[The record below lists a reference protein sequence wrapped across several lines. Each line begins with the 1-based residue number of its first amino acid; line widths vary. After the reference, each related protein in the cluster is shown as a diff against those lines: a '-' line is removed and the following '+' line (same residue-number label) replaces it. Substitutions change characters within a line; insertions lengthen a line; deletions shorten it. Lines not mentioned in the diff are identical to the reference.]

1 MNLHIIKHPLIEHK
15 LTMMRDKNTNSK
27 VFRELLDEIAM
38 LMTYEVTRNWEL
50 EPVEIETPLE
60 KMTGY
65 L

>member
-38 LMTYEVTRNWEL
+38 LMTYEVTRNWD
-50 EPVEIETPLE
+50 
-60 KMTGY
+60 TGAGGD
-65 L
+65 